1 MKLPFFITDLVNFF
15 IFTDAALTIIV
26 LTPHEN
32 NIVVTWNSTDIF
44 YYNIEVSYSDGVF
57 ETWNTSEAFV
67 TLHLLNTTANMTVSF
82 CRGEVYPS
90 NFTIGI
96 MSNI

>member
-1 MKLPFFITDLVNFF
+1 M
-15 IFTDAALTIIV
+15 
-26 LTPHEN
+26 E
-32 NIVVTWNSTDIF
+32 F
-44 YYNIEVSYSDGVF
+44 YCYNIEVSYSDGVF
-57 ETWNTSEAFV
+57 ETLNTSEAFA